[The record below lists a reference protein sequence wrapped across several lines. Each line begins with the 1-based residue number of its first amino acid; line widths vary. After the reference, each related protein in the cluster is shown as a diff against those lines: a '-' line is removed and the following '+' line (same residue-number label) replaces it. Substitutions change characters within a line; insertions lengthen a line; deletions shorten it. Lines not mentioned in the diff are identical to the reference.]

1 MRIFRK
7 REPKFQVIV
16 QIPTGHCV
24 FRTAESQADVDEW
37 VKAFEESPAAVN
49 IKVYELDPRGAYE
62 LKLER
67 GEALASTTKKPI
79 GFCR

>member
-7 REPKFQVIV
+7 REPQFQVIV

-49 IKVYELDPRGAYE
+49 IKVYKLDPRGAYE
-62 LKLER
+62 LQLER
-67 GEALASTTKKPI
+67 GEAISSTIKKPI